1 MAMVSGAKRRRG
13 LEGEEEEEDEER
25 LDRISRLPDGVL
37 GDIVA
42 LLPTND
48 GARTQVLSSRWRHIW
63 RSAPLNIDLD
73 INPDYPLG
81 ANNVTEIV
89 ISRILSSHQGPCRR
103 FSIPEHYLHYR
114 GLPVTSLDG
123 WLESPAL
130 DRLQEL
136 EFHYGRPRLSKLA
149 LPLPPPPASVHRFS
163 STLRAVSFGGCGFT
177 DGNNASGLHFPVL
190 NQLSL
195 SDVRFLESS
204 LRALLSACPV
214 LQSLLLMG
222 SIGFPRVQ
230 IASQTLRSIGV
241 RSSCGPMNLQLQH
254 LIIED
259 APCLERLLC
268 FDCFCKGITI
278 SVISAPELLVL
289 GPRSPRLQ
297 FGTTVFQGSGL
308 VSLKMVMHSVKVLS
322 LSEERLSLDV
332 VIGYM
337 KCFPY
342 LERLYIQT
350 KMAGEKN
357 VWCRKYRNLIGTL
370 DIRLKKIVLAGYRGN
385 TSHVNFAKFFVLNA
399 RMLESMRL
407 ELCIAKPSPSNAWID
422 KQYRLLQTKNKA
434 SRDMQLDFASD
445 YGLYLTYSFF
455 RPEQVHDLS
464 TADPFP

>member
-1 MAMVSGAKRRRG
+1 MAMVSGAKRRRE
-13 LEGEEEEEDEER
+13 LEEEQEEDE
-25 LDRISRLPDGVL
+25 DRISRLPDGIL
-37 GDIVA
+37 GDIVT

-63 RSAPLNIDLD
+63 RFAPLNIDLD

-81 ANNVTEIV
+81 ANNVTESV
-89 ISRILSSHQGPCRR
+89 ISRILSAHQGPSRR
-103 FSIPEHYLHYR
+103 FSIPEHYLYYR

-136 EFHYGRPRLSKLA
+136 EFHYGRPHSSNLA
-149 LPLPPPPASVHRFS
+149 PLPPPPASVHRFS

-190 NQLSL
+190 KQLSL
-195 SDVRFLESS
+195 ADVRFSESS
-204 LRALLSACPV
+204 LRALLSASPV
-214 LQSLLLMG
+214 LQSLLLKG
-222 SIGFPRVQ
+222 SIGLSRVQ
-230 IASQTLRSIGV
+230 IASPTLRSIGV
-241 RSSCGPMNLQLQH
+241 RSNHGRVILRQV
-254 LIIED
+254 IIED

-268 FDCFCKGITI
+268 FDYLGITI
-278 SVISAPELLVL
+278 S
-289 GPRSPRLQ
+289 
-297 FGTTVFQGSGL
+297 GSGL

-342 LERLYIQT
+342 MERLYIQT

-357 VWCRKYRNLIGTL
+357 VWCCKYRNLIGTL

-445 YGLYLTYSFF
+445 YGLRLTNSFF